1 MIHTEHLRK
10 ADESYEVRHDNNG
23 NAVHA
28 YIKDGK
34 VIVFRTL
41 DDFVRYVYLGEPDVE
56 RFYADEEDLED
67 LYACDDYT
75 FDKLKK
81 YNDEHN

>member
-34 VIVFRTL
+34 V
-41 DDFVRYVYLGEPDVE
+41 LGLIQTSLILL
-56 RFYADEEDLED
+56 RIISASIW
-67 LYACDDYT
+67 
-75 FDKLKK
+75 
-81 YNDEHN
+81 